1 MNPSI
6 RRHRPPRGPA
16 RGWLL
21 AAIGVPLL
29 LAARP
34 ASAQDALGTG
44 RSLDANLSPSTGQAN
59 PRVGRENFRARNLI
73 ITDNVV
79 GGRGF
84 RETVGY
90 SAPDTFRG
98 EVGSDDLFRFR
109 ADSAWSNV
117 NFVNFGNTYQ
127 RLRFGQ
133 DLGVISYERFGMGT
147 SAGAISGRS
156 MYAPMDL
163 MQARLRADRL
173 SLASSVSAAL
183 ESSREPVI
191 LGGTVDREGAR
202 SLIRTSS
209 LGGLTETP
217 LSQAGQLLG
226 FTTYDIASFRGEI
239 LSGALNPEQDR
250 RMGDAFRSSYADLT
264 RVDSRVTGHRRE
276 IDPERLLVEPSPPDR
291 RGDDIE
297 LALAGRE
304 EILRVQLSVADRFAA
319 LAGEDPTTT
328 GDGRPRVLDNEIL
341 AELEEDLRRLKER
354 LAGHGGDAEGP
365 AGDGEGFPPG
375 ADRRGLD
382 VDGFPRNEL
391 RAEPFTVRDPLPKTL
406 DEYGIILRHGERIDQ
421 LASDEPTRF
430 NELLTAGEKALTEGR
445 YFWAERRFN
454 RALRF
459 VPGHPLPTAG
469 LAHSQIGA
477 GLYQSAALTLRSL
490 FSFQPEMID
499 VRYGPDL
506 LPKRTRLLEA
516 IATLDVRLQ
525 TVRDRNLFAFLLAYV
540 GRLVD
545 DRAALERG
553 LAIMAADAPDDPLLP
568 LLQSIWLGSD
578 EGAGEHWPKSRRT
591 TPPRP

>member
-6 RRHRPPRGPA
+6 RRHRLPPGPA

-21 AAIGVPLL
+21 AALGVPLL

-34 ASAQDALGTG
+34 AAAQDALGTG
-44 RSLDANLSPSTGQAN
+44 HALDANLSPLTGPAN
-59 PRVGRENFRARNLI
+59 TRVGRENFRARNLI
-73 ITDNVV
+73 ITNNVV

-147 SAGAISGRS
+147 SAGAINGRS
-156 MYAPMDL
+156 VYEPVQL

-173 SLASSVSAAL
+173 SLVSSVSAAI
-183 ESSREPVI
+183 ESAREPAI
-191 LGGTVDREGAR
+191 LGGTVDREGGR
-202 SLIRTSS
+202 NLIRTSP
-209 LGGLTETP
+209 LGGLTQTP
-217 LSQAGQLLG
+217 MSQVGQLFG
-226 FTTYDIASFRGEI
+226 FTTYDMARLRWDIR
-239 LSGALNPEQDR
+239 SGALDPEQGR
-250 RMGDAFRSSYADLT
+250 HVGDQFRSSYADLL
-264 RVDSRVTGHRRE
+264 RVDSRVAGHRRE
-276 IDPERLLVEPSPPDR
+276 IDPERLLVEPSQPDLQG
-291 RGDDIE
+291 GDGE
-297 LALAGRE
+297 LAVAGRE
-304 EILRVQLSVADRFAA
+304 EILRIQLSVADRFAA

-328 GDGRPRVLDNEIL
+328 VDGRPSDLNSEIL
-341 AELEEDLRRLKER
+341 TELEETLRRLRER
-354 LAGHGGDAEGP
+354 LAGRGGDAKQPTGP
-365 AGDGEGFPPG
+365 DGEGFPPG

-382 VDGFPRNEL
+382 VDGSPRNRL
-391 RAEPFTVRDPLPKTL
+391 RADPFTAGNPLPKTL
-406 DEYGIILRHGERIDQ
+406 AEYGLMLRHGERIDR
-421 LASDEPTRF
+421 LASDDPTRF
-430 NELLTAGEKALTEGR
+430 NELLAAGEKALSDGR

-490 FSFQPEMID
+490 FTFQPEMID
-499 VRYGPDL
+499 ARYGPEL
-506 LPKRTRLLEA
+506 LPERTRLLEA
-516 IATLDVRLQ
+516 MATLEVRLH

-568 LLQSIWLGSD
+568 LLESIWLSSD
-578 EGAGEHWPKSRRT
+578 EGAGEH
-591 TPPRP
+591 